1 VPRDSGASS
10 DADAAAGSLAPTG
23 TSADGSASGGT
34 AQRPLVEPV
43 PGAPAAVARLGDE
56 AALVVADYHA
66 GIEAGLRYERGVELD
81 SNAAVRRV
89 RLLGLL
95 DRVDPDRLVALGDL
109 GHRIGNPEG
118 EEADELDEL
127 LAAVLNRVP
136 VTLVRGNHDGG
147 VAERFGSDSGG
158 GEESSDHTNRLSV
171 SESGGVRLGRVGFV
185 HGHTWPSREVVE
197 SDVVCMGHEHPA
209 VRLED
214 TVGGGRKE
222 RAWLRGPLQPEPFAE
237 QLNLAVED
245 LDWHDPELVIV
256 PAFNDRSGGTWV
268 NVDGQGFLAPFLPE
282 SLVDADT
289 DAYLLDGTRLGP
301 YRSV

>member
-1 VPRDSGASS
+1 MPSS
-10 DADAAAGSLAPTG
+10 DSPGAGSADPTDPAAAGADSAAPRPDRG
-23 TSADGSASGGT
+23 RSAT
-34 AQRPLVEPV
+34 LVEPV
-43 PGAPAAVARLGDE
+43 PGAPAAVARVAGDR
-56 AALVVADYHA
+56 ALVVADYHA

-95 DRVDPDRLVALGDL
+95 DRVDPDRLVVLGDL
-109 GHRIGNPEG
+109 GHRIGNPDG

-127 LAAVLNRVP
+127 LTAVLDRVP

-147 VAERFGSDSGG
+147 IAERFTSGDAPEG
-158 GEESSDHTNRLSV
+158 VDGVRLDV
-171 SESGGVRLGRVGFV
+171 TDSGGVRLGRVGFV
-185 HGHTWPSREVVE
+185 HGHTWPAEEVLG

-214 TVGGGRKE
+214 SVGGGRKE
-222 RAWLRGPLQPEPFAE
+222 RAWLRGPLRPEPFAE
-237 QLNLAVED
+237 QLDVDVAA
-245 LDWHDPELVIV
+245 LDWRDPELVVV
-256 PAFNDRSGGTWV
+256 PAFNDRSGGTWM
-268 NVDGQGFLAPFLPE
+268 NVAGQGFLAPFLPDA
-282 SLVDADT
+282 LVDADA